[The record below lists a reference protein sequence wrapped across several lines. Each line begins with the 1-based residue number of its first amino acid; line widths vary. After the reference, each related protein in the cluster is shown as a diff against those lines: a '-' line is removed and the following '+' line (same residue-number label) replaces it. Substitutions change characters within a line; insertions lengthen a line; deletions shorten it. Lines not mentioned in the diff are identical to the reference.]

1 MDLSKLT
8 PKDKEL
14 YEIAMERKSEMFKEF
29 KKNVTDIEYEALE
42 EIIHHIS
49 RAEYKRGKADGSR
62 WCARSFE
69 KEQGLDD

>member
-14 YEIAMERKSEMFKEF
+14 YEIAMERKVNMIKDLTVVLTKGSLVE
-29 KKNVTDIEYEALE
+29 VL

-49 RAEYKRGKADGSR
+49 RAEYKRGKADGPR
-62 WCARSFE
+62 
-69 KEQGLDD
+69 